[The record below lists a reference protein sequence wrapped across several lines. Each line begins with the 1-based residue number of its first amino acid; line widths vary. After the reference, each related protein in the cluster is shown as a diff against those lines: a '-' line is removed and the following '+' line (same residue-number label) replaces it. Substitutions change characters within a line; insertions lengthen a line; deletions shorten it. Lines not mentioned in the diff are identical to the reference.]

1 MGECETK
8 DYIPESKLWV
18 VFKLVQN
25 IAVTQHEKKVP
36 TNRRMADGGHSSREM
51 LDRYNTIDADDA
63 REAMKRLRGFLVV
76 MFCKVLPKTLP
87 KKQKR
92 ARCYH
97 LTL

>member
-1 MGECETK
+1 M
-8 DYIPESKLWV
+8 
-18 VFKLVQN
+18 VQN
-25 IAVTQHEKKVP
+25 IAVTQREKKVP

-63 REAMKRLRGFLVV
+63 REVMKRLRGFLVV
-76 MFCKVLPKTLP
+76 MFCKVLPKTIH

-92 ARCYH
+92 ARRYH